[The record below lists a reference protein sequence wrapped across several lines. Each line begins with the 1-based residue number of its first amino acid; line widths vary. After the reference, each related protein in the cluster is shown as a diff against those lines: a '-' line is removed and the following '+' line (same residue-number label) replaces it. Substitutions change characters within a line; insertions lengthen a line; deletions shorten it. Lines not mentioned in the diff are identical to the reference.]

1 MVLDVW
7 ITGHGFEFNG
17 LQLVIPGDVE
27 GAPDY
32 IHGAE
37 ALGAKYQRS
46 VRNLQVGVVETVPDA
61 VVERLAGG
69 TKEEKVAGQ
78 PSSVVPLHHVG
89 PIQMRVLKVDETN
102 GHLAMVA
109 EELLRA
115 AFLGLVGPDAYGV
128 EVVAEAAAFLLS
140 VAKPQV
146 AKQSGQ
152 SATSRKGDYTIK
164 DAGTERVGGFRS
176 DRCRTRRD

>member
-1 MVLDVW
+1 
-7 ITGHGFEFNG
+7 
-17 LQLVIPGDVE
+17 
-27 GAPDY
+27 
-32 IHGAE
+32 
-37 ALGAKYQRS
+37 
-46 VRNLQVGVVETVPDA
+46 
-61 VVERLAGG
+61 
-69 TKEEKVAGQ
+69 
-78 PSSVVPLHHVG
+78 
-89 PIQMRVLKVDETN
+89 MRVLKVDETN

-164 DAGTERVGGFRS
+164 DVGTERDDPLDLLVA
-176 DRCRTRRD
+176 DITTEQ